1 MSSISF
7 HHLLK
12 VPINKLLFDVHA
24 DSLEIYVEIY
34 LRYEQLTTINL
45 SYKPSLVSDLQDS
58 QFLLNH
64 IEIWPKDE
72 LVQGPPLHSAFSSVY
87 LRRERG
93 AAKTKKIN
101 KRKEDKLTVQQKN
114 SLQTDLH

>member
-1 MSSISF
+1 M
-7 HHLLK
+7 LK

-34 LRYEQLTTINL
+34 LRYEQPTTINL

-87 LRRERG
+87 LKKRKGSCEN
-93 AAKTKKIN
+93 KKIKN
-101 KRKEDKLTVQQKN
+101 KIK
-114 SLQTDLH
+114 